1 MERKKLQMKLNLW
14 LYRLENKISRFA
26 IERLMSIVT
35 VAMTIVFVMDMLLMY
50 STDAA
55 AYITSWLGFD
65 RAAIFRGEVWRII
78 TFLFVYPSG
87 SNILFTILGIYF
99 FYWSGNAVENRLGKA
114 RFNLYYLFG
123 VLGSIIAGLMLGY
136 IENTYLNLTIF
147 LAFAV
152 LYPELKVM
160 IFFIIPIKVKW
171 LGLFEGVMLI
181 LLLAVSNPYAKVA
194 ILVAILNFLLFFG
207 QDLIRIVKNTYREFK
222 WRNGNYD

>member
-1 MERKKLQMKLNLW
+1 MKLNLW

-35 VAMTIVFVMDMLLMY
+35 VAMSIVFVMDMLLMY

-55 AYITSWLGFD
+55 EFITSWLEFD

-78 TFLFVYPSG
+78 TFLFLYPSG
-87 SNILFTILGIYF
+87 INIVFTILAIYF
-99 FYWSGNAVENRLGKA
+99 FYWSGNAVEGRLGKA

-136 IENTYLNLTIF
+136 ISNTYLNLTIF

-152 LYPELKVM
+152 LYPDLKVM

-171 LGLFEGVMLI
+171 LGLFEGIMLI
-181 LLLAVSNPYAKVA
+181 LLLITSNLYVKVA

-207 QDLIRIVKNTYREFK
+207 QDLITIVKNTYREFK
-222 WRNGNYD
+222 WRNGNYN

>member
-1 MERKKLQMKLNLW
+1 MKLNLW

-35 VAMTIVFVMDMLLMY
+35 VAMSIVFVMDMLLMY

-55 AYITSWLGFD
+55 EFITSWLEFD

-87 SNILFTILGIYF
+87 INIVFTILAIYF
-99 FYWSGNAVENRLGKA
+99 FYWSGNAVEGRLGKA

-136 IENTYLNLTIF
+136 ISNTYLNLTIF

-152 LYPELKVM
+152 LYPDLKVM

-171 LGLFEGVMLI
+171 LGLFEGIMLI
-181 LLLAVSNPYAKVA
+181 LLLITSNLYVKVA

-207 QDLIRIVKNTYREFK
+207 QDLITIVKNTYREFK
-222 WRNGNYD
+222 WRNGNYN

>member
-1 MERKKLQMKLNLW
+1 M
-14 LYRLENKISRFA
+14 ENKISRFA

-50 STDAA
+50 STDAQA
-55 AYITSWLGFD
+55 FITSWLDFD

-87 SNILFTILGIYF
+87 SNILFTVLAIYF
-99 FYWSGNAVENRLGKA
+99 FYWSGNAVEGRLGKA

-136 IENTYLNLTIF
+136 MTNTYLNLTIF

-152 LYPELKVM
+152 LYPDLKVM
-160 IFFIIPIKVKW
+160 IFFIIPVKVKW
-171 LGLFEGVMLI
+171 LGLLEGVLLLFI
-181 LLLAVSNPYAKVA
+181 LLISNFYTKIA
-194 ILVAILNFLLFFG
+194 IIVAILNFLLFFG

-222 WRNGNYD
+222 WRNGNYN

>member
-1 MERKKLQMKLNLW
+1 MKFNLW

-26 IERLMSIVT
+26 IERLMSIIT

-55 AYITSWLGFD
+55 EFITSWLEFD

-87 SNILFTILGIYF
+87 INIIFTVLAIYF
-99 FYWSGNAVENRLGKA
+99 FYWSGNAVEGRLGKA

-136 IENTYLNLTIF
+136 ISNTYLNLTIF

-152 LYPELKVM
+152 LYPDLKVM
-160 IFFIIPIKVKW
+160 IFFIIPVKVKW

-181 LLLAVSNPYAKVA
+181 MLLVTSNLYVKVA

-222 WRNGNYD
+222 WRNGNYN